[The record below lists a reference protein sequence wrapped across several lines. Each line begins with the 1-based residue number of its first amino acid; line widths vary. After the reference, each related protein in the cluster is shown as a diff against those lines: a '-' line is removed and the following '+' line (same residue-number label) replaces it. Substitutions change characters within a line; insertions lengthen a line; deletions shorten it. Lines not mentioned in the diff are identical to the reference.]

1 MCASCQR
8 RLSRYNPSTT
18 CASCAQRHV
27 PPLLSP
33 AWLWDSEELRRAL
46 ADVDLGAA
54 LSVIRAAVGLSQL
67 EFATLLGWSQSGVAR
82 AESGQR
88 DTLYDIR
95 RLLEVADAL
104 DMPRA
109 ALVPVLVGLGS
120 VADEGPQWEVTD
132 DVILSRRQL
141 GGVMVGLS
149 ASTGSRRMRIPA
161 TVDAAHVRHLHTSTE
176 RLYSRDQRIGSGS
189 LKNDGL
195 RLYLRSRRM
204 LDEADYSESTAR
216 QLMGVVGEL
225 AVCVGWLCFDSNDH
239 IAAREF
245 YTEARLM
252 ADQSGDSGLA
262 VRALEK
268 MSLELVRTAREQ
280 GRPAHAREAVRLS
293 RRAAEI
299 ASADTLP
306 QLQALL
312 AAREAIALAAI
323 GDKPG
328 FLRAIGRAR
337 HEIEKDSVQ
346 EVPVWL
352 RFVNTSEIA
361 VQEAKGYTYLGDPA
375 AAVALYRNSLDG
387 QLMSRNSANYR
398 AQLAAA
404 LTANGDVAAALV
416 EGAAVLPMLDDGHI
430 TSSRTLEML
439 REVRDAAAQHH
450 RGHDFCARFDQAIGA
465 SA

>member
-1 MCASCQR
+1 
-8 RLSRYNPSTT
+8 LSRYNPSTT

-161 TVDAAHVRHLHTSTE
+161 TVDAAHVRHLNS
-176 RLYSRDQRIGSGS
+176 Y
-189 LKNDGL
+189 
-195 RLYLRSRRM
+195 
-204 LDEADYSESTAR
+204 
-216 QLMGVVGEL
+216 
-225 AVCVGWLCFDSNDH
+225 
-239 IAAREF
+239 
-245 YTEARLM
+245 
-252 ADQSGDSGLA
+252 
-262 VRALEK
+262 
-268 MSLELVRTAREQ
+268 
-280 GRPAHAREAVRLS
+280 
-293 RRAAEI
+293 
-299 ASADTLP
+299 
-306 QLQALL
+306 
-312 AAREAIALAAI
+312 
-323 GDKPG
+323 
-328 FLRAIGRAR
+328 
-337 HEIEKDSVQ
+337 
-346 EVPVWL
+346 
-352 RFVNTSEIA
+352 
-361 VQEAKGYTYLGDPA
+361 GDPA
-375 AAVALYRNSLDG
+375 AAVALHRNSLDG